1 MTEPD
6 NPPGG
11 SLARAVSSGNFSLGD
26 AIGGPRGVLDS
37 VLPGTVFVV
46 AFTVTRQLRE
56 ALWISLAVG
65 GVLAVLRLVRR
76 EPVTQAASGFVGVV
90 VCAVVASR
98 SGRAENFYL
107 PGLYINVA
115 YAAAYLVS
123 ILVRWPLLGVLL
135 GTVTGEGFAWRRDP
149 ARLRAYSQASWIWV
163 GAFVL
168 RLVVQYPLWKMGA
181 VGALGTARVA
191 MGLPLFVLAGYLSY
205 LILRR
210 VPRSAAEAQPQLGEG

>member
-6 NPPGG
+6 TRPGTG
-11 SLARAVSSGNFSLGD
+11 LARVVSSGRFSLTD
-26 AIGGPRGVLDS
+26 ALGGPRGVLDS
-37 VLPGTVFVV
+37 MLPGTVFVL

-56 ALWISLAVG
+56 ALWISIAVG
-65 GVLAVLRLVRR
+65 GVLAVLRLIRR
-76 EPVTQAASGFVGVV
+76 EPVQQAVSGFFGVL
-90 VCAVVASR
+90 VCAFVASR

-107 PGLYINVA
+107 PGLYVNLA

-123 ILVRWPLLGVLL
+123 ILVRWPLLGIILGVL
-135 GTVTGEGFAWRRDP
+135 TGEGLAWRRDP

-163 GAFVL
+163 IAFVL
-168 RLVVQYPLWKMGA
+168 RLVVQYPLWRAGA
-181 VGALGTARVA
+181 VGALGTARVV

-210 VPRSAAEAQPQLGEG
+210 VPATRPQPAEG